1 MSQEQ
6 LDRWE
11 KLRAKKDFRQFP
23 KLLAHAITL
32 VWEMS
37 RAMVFAIVAMR
48 IATGLLSGVM
58 LLLGRNAIAVFSGAG
73 RVETIESLGKIG
85 VVFVVSTI
93 LGLVSGELETFLT
106 AQVQRKTMDEL
117 LDVATSVRLEQY
129 ESPQFYDHL
138 KRVETNALTQPA
150 TVVRSLMQL
159 PADLVGVASVMGALI
174 ILQPLL
180 LPIVL
185 VSIIPLVLIGRLG
198 ARRSFEFA
206 KERVLG
212 DRQRDYLRGV
222 LTGKDEAKEVRAFGS
237 GVELRSRYERLY
249 DAYLAQLRRFRRKQM
264 AFSFLQS
271 MSTFAIV
278 GIWAVF
284 VGSLFISGR
293 TSGANLGAAAVAMP
307 LLLGRVFGFVQR
319 INGLYTSSLF
329 IQDYRDFLRLKPAVQ
344 GVESTSAEPIVAAF
358 EKLVVEDVSF
368 TYPGSS
374 TPALHGVNLAIRSG
388 EVVALVGENGSGKTT
403 LAKLLARLF
412 HPASGRVLWDD
423 MDVAIPDAAAIQK
436 HISVIFQDFARYQ
449 LSAADNIGLGRS
461 AALADRDAIVKAAAQ
476 AGADEFL
483 ASLAQGY
490 ETILSKAFGGI
501 DLSVGQWQRVA
512 LARAFFRNA
521 PFIILDEPT
530 AALDARAEHA
540 LFDTIRGLRR
550 GRTVLL
556 ISHRFSTVRSA
567 DRIYV
572 LKDGTIVES
581 GSHDELMGLGRLYA
595 ELYTLQAS
603 TTLNPSPETASGNGS
618 ERSDGNGMATARA

>member
-1 MSQEQ
+1 MSTLPPELERQL

-11 KLRAKKDFRQFP
+11 KRRAKKDFREFP
-23 KLLAHAITL
+23 RLLFQAITL

-37 RAMVFAIVAMR
+37 RTMVFVIVAMR
-48 IATGLLSGVM
+48 IATALLSGVM
-58 LLLGRNAIAVFSGAG
+58 LLLGRDALAVFGGAG
-73 RVETIESLGKIG
+73 RVETIESLGKVG
-85 VVFVVSTI
+85 LAFVVSTI

-117 LDVATSVRLEQY
+117 LDVATSVRLEAY
-129 ESPQFYDHL
+129 ESPQFFDHL

-159 PADLVGVASVMGALI
+159 PSDLVGVAAVMGALLV
-174 ILQPLL
+174 LQPLL

-185 VSIIPLVLIGRLG
+185 VSTVPLALVGRVG
-198 ARRSFEFA
+198 ARRAFEFA

-212 DRQRDYLRGV
+212 DRQRDYLRSV

-237 GVELRSRYERLY
+237 GVELRARYERLY
-249 DAYLAQLRRFRRKQM
+249 DEYLKQLRRFRRKQM
-264 AFSFLQS
+264 TVSFLQS
-271 MSTFAIV
+271 IATFAVV

-293 TSGANLGAAAVAMP
+293 TSGANLGAAAMAMP
-307 LLLGRVFGFVQR
+307 LLLGRVFGFVRR
-319 INGLYTSSLF
+319 IGDLYTSSLF
-329 IQDYRDFLRLKPAVQ
+329 IQDYRAFLTLKPSL
-344 GVESTSAEPIVAAF
+344 E
-358 EKLVVEDVSF
+358 VVETLADPATGAFGELSIEDVYF

-374 TPALHGVNLAIRSG
+374 EPALRGVSMTIRSG

-403 LAKLLARLF
+403 LAKLLAHLF
-412 HPASGRVLWDD
+412 QPGSGRILWDGAD
-423 MDVAIPDAAAIQK
+423 IASLDPAGIQK
-436 HISVIFQDFARYQ
+436 QISVIFQDFVRYQ

-461 AALADRDAIVKAAAQ
+461 AALSDRDAIVKAASQ
-476 AGADEFL
+476 AGAHEFL
-483 ASLAQGY
+483 GSLEKGY

-501 DLSVGQWQRVA
+501 DLSAGQWQRVA

-530 AALDARAEHA
+530 ASLDARAEHA
-540 LFDTIRGLRR
+540 LFDTIRGLRQ

-572 LKDGTIVES
+572 LKGGTIVEN
-581 GSHDELMGLGRLYA
+581 GTHIELMALQRLYA
-595 ELYTLQAS
+595 ELYNLQAS
-603 TTLNPSPETASGNGS
+603 TTLNASVQVA
-618 ERSDGNGMATARA
+618 D